1 MSIRMQR
8 EINELNERVNKLEA
22 DFRLLGDMRE
32 TNRILCEN
40 LPQSGNV
47 ELVEPIRVE
56 VKRKSGR
63 AAVSG

>member
-8 EINELNERVNKLEA
+8 EINDMKERVNKLEA
-22 DFRLLGDMRE
+22 FYKLLEDMRE
-32 TNRILCEN
+32 TNRILREN

-56 VKRKSGR
+56 IKRKSGR